1 MEAGSSVFRFI
12 VAVTNFMFKRLYIVY
27 AKLNKNIFKIF
38 VFFLHIRNQ
47 SYIFVRRYSYI
58 KIMELKPTE
67 SELEI
72 LQVIWKKGQCTVR
85 DVHEELAKN
94 KDAGYTTTLKLMQIM
109 HDKGLVERDTTA
121 KTHLY
126 KALISREQAQSS
138 AIDKIINTVFKGST
152 ADLVIQALGQHRAST
167 DELDAIR
174 EYLKQFKGQ
183 E

>member
-1 MEAGSSVFRFI
+1 MEI
-12 VAVTNFMFKRLYIVY
+12 
-27 AKLNKNIFKIF
+27 
-38 VFFLHIRNQ
+38 
-47 SYIFVRRYSYI
+47 
-58 KIMELKPTE
+58 KPTE

-126 KALISREQAQSS
+126 KALITREQAQQT
-138 AIDKIINTVFKGST
+138 ALDKIISTVFKGST
-152 ADLVIQALGQHRAST
+152 SDLVIQALGHHRASK
-167 DELDAIR
+167 DEIDAIKD
-174 EYLKQFKGQ
+174 YLKQFEGK
-183 E
+183 

>member
-1 MEAGSSVFRFI
+1 MEI
-12 VAVTNFMFKRLYIVY
+12 
-27 AKLNKNIFKIF
+27 
-38 VFFLHIRNQ
+38 
-47 SYIFVRRYSYI
+47 
-58 KIMELKPTE
+58 KPTE

-85 DVHEELAKN
+85 DVHEELSKN

-126 KALISREQAQSS
+126 KAVITREQAQQT
-138 AIDKIINTVFKGST
+138 ALDKIISTVFKGST
-152 ADLVIQALGQHRAST
+152 SDLVIQALGHHRASK
-167 DELDAIR
+167 DEIDAIKS
-174 EYLKQFKGQ
+174 YLEQFEKK